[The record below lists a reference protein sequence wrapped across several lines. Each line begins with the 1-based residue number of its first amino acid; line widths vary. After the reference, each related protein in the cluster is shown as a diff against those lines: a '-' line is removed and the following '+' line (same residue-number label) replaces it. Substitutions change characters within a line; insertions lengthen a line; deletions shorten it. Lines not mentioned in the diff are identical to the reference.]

1 MLISKETAGLWIPI
15 PTLPLVYRLLFKETS
30 PSTNNSF
37 FNVAFSSTESVPPR
51 AVAPVPTVMVLPSAT
66 ATFSFNVVAPSTT
79 IAPVVFNEPVNF
91 TLSALSI
98 SNLTF
103 VFTSSVL
110 V

>member
-1 MLISKETAGLWIPI
+1 M
-15 PTLPLVYRLLFKETS
+15 
-30 PSTNNSF
+30 
-37 FNVAFSSTESVPPR
+37 AFSSTESVPPR

-110 V
+110 VWLVSLYWPFIIHSPIAAALIP